1 MPTIPTTSIVKPVSS
16 RTSPIAVSAMLSPR
30 SMVVEVG
37 LLLVKEEGSVSE
49 DVDRTLC
56 SSEHLGPEHRRDVG
70 ALREERDQLGLAR
83 VS

>member
-1 MPTIPTTSIVKPVSS
+1 
-16 RTSPIAVSAMLSPR
+16 MLSPR